1 MAQKLVG
8 KVVSAA
14 NPKTITIRIDTRVTH
29 PVYKKQYTKS
39 AKFHVHDE
47 KSEAKLGDKV
57 EIEATRPISKTKSW
71 KLSKVL
77 EQAKGT
83 ADASIGEVEQ

>member
-14 NPKTITIRIDTRVTH
+14 NPKTITIQVDTRVTH

-39 AKFHVHDE
+39 AKFYVHDE

-57 EIEATRPISKTKSW
+57 EVEATRPVSKTKNW
-71 KLSKVL
+71 KLISVL
-77 EQAKGT
+77 EHAKGVG
-83 ADASIGEVEQ
+83 GEEN